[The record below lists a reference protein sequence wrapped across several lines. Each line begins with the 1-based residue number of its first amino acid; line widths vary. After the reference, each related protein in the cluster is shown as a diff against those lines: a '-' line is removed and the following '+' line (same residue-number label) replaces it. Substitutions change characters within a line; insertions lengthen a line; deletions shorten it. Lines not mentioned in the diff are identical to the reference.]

1 MSTEVAWEGLLAGHE
16 PAPPSGARRALDG
29 VWEELLTF
37 SLVLV
42 VLFSVVVSVERANW
56 VVEMPSLGLAALVGL
71 VSGWLLA
78 RTRAPAWALHL
89 AGITFGSAIVIGMV
103 MQAMRLADPTT
114 SGIKA
119 RWVELWARNGAWLH
133 ELRTGGF
140 STDPLPFVV
149 IVVFAAWF
157 LAYLAAWSIARWR
170 NPWLA
175 LAPGALALLTNIS
188 YLPGQPAA
196 EFIVFLFGAI
206 LLFARIHLL
215 RTMEAWGPG
224 RASAPPTFLSLEV
237 LNLATWVGIGLIG
250 VAWIVP
256 TANHWGPVAA
266 FWERALA
273 PVQERVDRFGRLFVG
288 IDSKTAVG
296 VHRFDAVLPLQGAI
310 SLGSNRLMLVE
321 APAPLYLRGAA
332 YDEYTSSGWRQTAT
346 EHPLPDV
353 KIEAASLGTVQ
364 GRQQQRAPV
373 VATIHVDSAI
383 SRNRLFVFGDPLA
396 SSTGAQLLSGGAP
409 EDVMALASRGTIR
422 AGQDYQTVG
431 AVSIATV
438 DRLVTASPDYSQ
450 WVRDRYLQLPKDLP
464 LEVSAAARRAVGSE
478 RVPYSMAAKVET
490 FLRLNYIYDLSVPA
504 PPPRRDAVAYFLTD
518 ARRGYFDYHATAM
531 AVMLRTLGVPA
542 RVAVGFALDEGDRDE
557 QTKAFRVSE
566 QQSWAWTEVY
576 FPGYGWVTFNPSP
589 GRAVL
594 LRADEDAPAPTG
606 PDPSSID
613 LDPQVDDAGAG
624 VDDGAAA
631 AALEAANSGL
641 AQQLTRLS
649 IWLLALSILFVLVT
663 GGVRFSWESTF
674 KRLTPDTRRWAK
686 TQALAALAGLDT
698 RRDQTPLEEARTLSD
713 ALWWPPLDLVPVAR
727 AYVAVRYG
735 GADRAS
741 DPAEAERLDGLY
753 AEARRRLLKR
763 IVRRFIPFA
772 G

>member
-1 MSTEVAWEGLLAGHE
+1 MTNEVAWDELLAVQ
-16 PAPPSGARRALDG
+16 APQPQSRARRALDG
-29 VWEELLTF
+29 IWEELLTF

-42 VLFSVVVSVERANW
+42 VLLSVVVSVERANW

-78 RTRAPAWALHL
+78 RTRAPAWALQL
-89 AGITFGSAIVIGMV
+89 AGITLGSGIVVAMV

-114 SGIKA
+114 SGIRT
-119 RWVELWARNGAWLH
+119 RWVELWARNAAWFR
-133 ELRTGGF
+133 ELWTGGF
-140 STDPLPFVV
+140 STDPLPFVL

-175 LAPGALALLTNIS
+175 LAPGGIALLTNIS

-196 EFIVFLFGAI
+196 EFIVFLFGSI

-215 RTMEAWGPG
+215 QTMAEWEHG
-224 RASAPPTFLSLEV
+224 RASSAPTFLSLEV
-237 LNLATWVGIGLIG
+237 LNLATWVGIGLIA

-310 SLGSNRLMLVE
+310 SLGTERLMLVE
-321 APAPLYLRGAA
+321 AAAPLYLRGAA

-346 EHPLPDV
+346 EHPLPEV
-353 KIEAASLGTVQ
+353 KVETASLGTAQ
-364 GRQQQRAPV
+364 SRLQQRAPV
-373 VATIHVDSAI
+373 QAAIHVDSAI

-396 SSTGAQLLSGGAP
+396 SSTAAQLLSGGAP

-438 DRLVTASPDYSQ
+438 DRLVTASPDYPQ
-450 WVRDRYLQLPKDLP
+450 WVRDRYLQLPADLP
-464 LEVSAAARRAVGSE
+464 REVGAAARRAVGGE
-478 RVPYSMAAKVET
+478 RVPYSMAVKVEA

-542 RVAVGFALDEGDRDE
+542 RVAVGFALDEGQRDE
-557 QTKAFRVSE
+557 QTKAFRVSG

-576 FPGYGWVTFNPSP
+576 FPGYGWVPFNPSP

-594 LRADEDAPAPTG
+594 LRADEDAPIPQG
-606 PDPSSID
+606 PDAGDFDPDPQFDDPGASID
-613 LDPQVDDAGAG
+613 DSADAAGAL
-624 VDDGAAA
+624 GAANA
-631 AALEAANSGL
+631 GL
-641 AQQLTRLS
+641 VQQITRLVT
-649 IWLLALSILFVLVT
+649 WVLALSILGVLVT
-663 GGVRFSWESTF
+663 GGVRFTWESSF

-686 TQALAALAGLDT
+686 TQTLAGLAGLDV

-727 AYVAVRYG
+727 AYVAERYG
-735 GADRAS
+735 GGQRTL
-741 DPAEAERLDGLY
+741 DPAAVQRLDEVY
-753 AEARRRLLKR
+753 TEARRRLLKR
-763 IVRRFIPFA
+763 IVRRFIPFM
-772 G
+772 